1 VICQKSAIGLWRGR
15 FMAKKIGEILLKAT
29 LITNEQLQQA
39 LQEQK
44 KTGERLGSLLV
55 DLGFIREDEILSC
68 LSKQFGV
75 PAIDLE
81 NFQIESSV
89 LETIP
94 VKTAKKYTVIPIS
107 RVGGTLTLAMADPS
121 DIFAIEDIKFMT
133 NYNIEPVVASERAI
147 INAIGEQYLKT
158 SPQKRTSTVT
168 QKPREEEPVGMI
180 DYRDYSLKDED
191 FEDDGIEEGIAAP
204 TVDIDEFDSIVK
216 GAIDQVEVV
225 EDQED
230 EMNPFAEVD
239 APVVKLVNGIL
250 LNAIKRKASDIHI
263 EPYEKA
269 YRVRY
274 RMDGELH
281 QVMGL
286 PLQLRNPVTS
296 RIKIMSQLDIAERR
310 LPQDGRIKMKIGKR
324 KEMDFRVS
332 VLPTLFGEKVVLR
345 LLDKANLQLDM
356 TKLGF
361 ESESL
366 EKFKKAIQSPFGMV
380 LVTGPT
386 GSGKTTTLYSAL
398 SSLNTPDVNILTAE
412 DPVEFNL
419 MGINQVQ
426 MHDEI
431 GLNFAAALRSFLR
444 QDPDIILVG
453 EIRDFE
459 TAEIGIKAA
468 LTGHLVLSTV
478 HTNDAPSTVS
488 RLINMGVEPFLVSS
502 SVLLIVAQ
510 RLLRRLCGCKVV
522 KKVPEEIPK
531 DVLLRA
537 GYSPEE
543 TEEIKELRG
552 PKGCPKCGN
561 SGYKGRVALYEVLEM
576 TGSMREMVLQGAS
589 TDELREHAVEEGM
602 LTLRRSGLEK
612 ARAGMTSLEEVL
624 KVTVTR

>member
-1 VICQKSAIGLWRGR
+1 
-15 FMAKKIGEILLKAT
+15 
-29 LITNEQLQQA
+29 LITNDQLHQA

-55 DLGFIREDEILSC
+55 KKGFVGEDEILSC

-81 NFQIESSV
+81 TFQIEESV

-94 VKTAKKYTVIPIS
+94 VKTAKKYTIIPIS

-133 NYNIEPVVASERAI
+133 NYNIEPVVASERSIISAI
-147 INAIGEQYLKT
+147 EQQYSQVKK
-158 SPQKRTSTVT
+158 KRTTTVT
-168 QKPREEEPVGMI
+168 QGKADAPTGSI
-180 DYRDYSLKDED
+180 DYKDYSLKDDD
-191 FEDDGIEEGIAAP
+191 FEESGIDESMTAP
-204 TVDIDEFDSIVK
+204 TVDIDEFDSIVQ

-225 EDQED
+225 EETED
-230 EMNPFAEVD
+230 DTNPFAEVD

-250 LNAIKRKASDIHI
+250 LNAIKRKVSDIHI

-274 RMDGELH
+274 RLDGELH

-286 PLQLRNPVTS
+286 PLQLKNSVTS
-296 RIKIMSQLDIAERR
+296 RIKIMSQLDIAEKR

-324 KEMDFRVS
+324 KEMDYRVS

-366 EKFKKAIQSPFGMV
+366 EKFRKAIQSPFGMV

-398 SSLNTPDVNILTAE
+398 SSLNTPEVNIMTAE

-426 MHDEI
+426 MHDDI
-431 GLNFAAALRSFLR
+431 GLNFAASLRSFLR

-468 LTGHLVLSTV
+468 LTGHLVLSTL
-478 HTNDAPSTVS
+478 HTNDAPSTIS
-488 RLINMGVEPFLVSS
+488 RMINMGVEPFLVSS

-510 RLLRRLCGCKVV
+510 RLLRRLCDCKQS
-522 KKVPEEIPK
+522 KKVPDEIPK
-531 DVLLRA
+531 DVLTRA
-537 GYSPEE
+537 GYDPEE
-543 TEEIKELRG
+543 VNEIKELWG
-552 PKGCPKCGN
+552 PKGCPKCNN
-561 SGYKGRVALYEVLEM
+561 SGYRGRVALYEVMEM

-589 TDELREHAVEEGM
+589 TDELRTKAVEEGM

-612 ARAGMTSLEEVL
+612 ARNGMTSLEEVL
-624 KVTVTR
+624 KVTLTR